1 MLKSARKKEKDPE
14 GRMPLAEHLRELRN
28 RLAKAVL
35 AIVVVALLAA
45 FYNTQLMDFLS
56 SPVPKCPDRDLAQSH
71 GGNCAVL
78 TFNSLGAPFG
88 TVVKVCLL
96 AGVTISSPV
105 WLYQL
110 WAFLAPGLHKNEK
123 KYTIAFVATAAPLF
137 VAGAYLAYLIMPM
150 SMRVLLSITPET
162 AANTLSL
169 NDILD
174 FTVRMILVFG
184 LAFELPLIL
193 AMMNMV
199 GMVTGK
205 TMATWWRG
213 VVMGIFVFGAVATPS
228 TDPFGMCILAVP
240 IIILYF
246 GAVGFSLLNDKRRA
260 RNNPDALLDDDEA
273 APLDLTPLPIG
284 DSEPMPA
291 LPGQAGAGSSGDAG
305 GERPRRGGYD
315 DAT

>member
-123 KYTIAFVATAAPLF
+123 KYTVAFVATAAPLF

-193 AMMNMV
+193 VMMNMV

-213 VVMGIFVFGAVATPS
+213 VVMGIFVFGAIATPS

-246 GAVGFSLLNDKRRA
+246 FAVGFSLLNDKRRA

-273 APLDLTPLPIG
+273 SPLDLTPLPLG

-291 LPGQAGAGSSGDAG
+291 LPGQAGASGDAG
-305 GERPRRGGYD
+305 GERPTRRGGYD
-315 DAT
+315 DVT

>member
-1 MLKSARKKEKDPE
+1 
-14 GRMPLAEHLRELRN
+14 MPLAEHLRELRN

-35 AIVVVALLAA
+35 AIVVVAVIAA
-45 FYNTQLMDFLS
+45 FYNQQIADFLA
-56 SPVPKCPDRDLAQSH
+56 SPVPKCPGRDLSQSH

-78 TFNSLGAPFG
+78 TYNSLTAPFG
-88 TVVKVCLL
+88 TVVKVALL
-96 AGVTISSPV
+96 AGVTLASPV

-123 KYTIAFVATAAPLF
+123 KYTVAFVATAAPLF
-137 VAGAYLAYLIMPM
+137 VAGAYLAYLIMPT
-150 SMRVLLSITPET
+150 SMRVLLSITPDT

-169 NDILD
+169 ADILD

-193 AMMNMV
+193 VMMNMV

-213 VVMGIFVFGAVATPS
+213 VVMGIFVFGAIATPS

-246 GAVGFSLLNDKRRA
+246 GAVGFSLLNDKRRT
-260 RNNPDALLDDDEA
+260 RSNPDRLLDDDEA
-273 APLDLTPLPIG
+273 APLDLTPTPVG

-291 LPGQAGAGSSGDAG
+291 LGDRSEA
-305 GERPRRGGYD
+305 PARRNGYD
-315 DAT
+315 DVT

>member
-123 KYTIAFVATAAPLF
+123 KYTVAFVATAAPLF
-137 VAGAYLAYLIMPM
+137 VAGAYLAYLIMPT

-193 AMMNMV
+193 VMMNMV

-213 VVMGIFVFGAVATPS
+213 VVMGIFVFGAIATPS

-273 APLDLTPLPIG
+273 APLDLAPQPVG

-291 LPGQAGAGSSGDAG
+291 LTDRADPGA
-305 GERPRRGGYD
+305 RRNGYD
-315 DAT
+315 DVT

>member
-14 GRMPLAEHLRELRN
+14 GRMPLGEHLRELRN

-35 AIVVVALLAA
+35 AIVVVALIAAIYNQDIMEFLAK
-45 FYNTQLMDFLS
+45 
-56 SPVPKCPDRDLAQSH
+56 PVPTCPDRDLARSH

-78 TFNSLGAPFG
+78 TFNSMAGPFT

-96 AGVTISSPV
+96 AGVTVSSPV

-123 KYTIAFVATAAPLF
+123 KYTVAFVATAAPLF
-137 VAGAYLAYLIMPM
+137 VAGAYLAYVIMPT
-150 SMRVLLSITPET
+150 SMRVLLSITPEA

-169 NDILD
+169 SDILD

-193 AMMNMV
+193 VMMNMV

-205 TMATWWRG
+205 TMAKWWRG
-213 VVMGIFVFGAVATPS
+213 VIMGIFVFGAIATPS
-228 TDPFGMCILAVP
+228 TDPFGMCVLAVP
-240 IIILYF
+240 IIVLYF

-273 APLDLTPLPIG
+273 APLDLAPQPLG

-291 LPGQAGAGSSGDAG
+291 LDDRQVG
-305 GERPRRGGYD
+305 GGRQPARRGGYD
-315 DAT
+315 DVT

>member
-1 MLKSARKKEKDPE
+1 MLKPARKKVKDPE

-35 AIVVVALLAA
+35 AIVVVAIVAA
-45 FYNTQLMDFLS
+45 FYNKQIMDFLS
-56 SPVPKCPDRDLAQSH
+56 SPVPSCPNRDLAQSH

-78 TFNSLGAPFG
+78 TFNTLAAPFA

-96 AGVTISSPV
+96 AGVTVSSPI

-110 WAFLAPGLHKNEK
+110 WAFLAPGLHRNEK

-137 VAGAYLAYLIMPM
+137 IAGAYLAYKIMPA
-150 SMRVLLSITPET
+150 SMRVLLSVTPET

-184 LAFELPLIL
+184 LSFELPLIL
-193 AMMNMV
+193 VMLNMV
-199 GMVTGK
+199 GVLSGRSMLK
-205 TMATWWRG
+205 AWRG
-213 VVMGIFVFGAVATPS
+213 VVMGTFVFGAIATPS
-228 TDPFGMCILAVP
+228 TDPFGMCVLAVP
-240 IIILYF
+240 ISVLYF
-246 GAVGFSLLNDKRRA
+246 GAVGFSILNDKRRA
-260 RNNPDALLDDDEA
+260 RRNPDALLDDDEA

-284 DSEPMPA
+284 DTEPLPS
-291 LPGQAGAGSSGDAG
+291 LPGQPSESGHGTEPA
-305 GERPRRGGYD
+305 RRTGYD
-315 DAT
+315 DVT